1 MTALTKGLKLRSD
14 NKIIAL
20 CGFMFSGKTRTA
32 RLIAEKT
39 GRHLYDLDLIIES
52 KTGFKIFD
60 IFTLYGESRFRDL
73 EYESLAEILAKAE
86 NGHGKAIIALG
97 GGTAAQADC
106 LGLLSKSALLVYL
119 KASFEEIVKRINAAG
134 EGEIKS
140 RPLVCPKDFLKLE
153 KLYGSRIS
161 YYELAGLVVNCDNL
175 TLPETADEIIKAV
188 SDQRI

>member
-1 MTALTKGLKLRSD
+1 MRSD

-52 KTGFKIFD
+52 KTGIKIFD

-73 EYESLAEILAKAE
+73 EYESLAEILDKAE
-86 NGHGKAIIALG
+86 TNHGKAIIALG
-97 GGTAAQADC
+97 GGTVSRAECRA
-106 LGLLSKSALLVYL
+106 LLSKPALLIYL
-119 KASFEEIVKRINAAG
+119 KAGFAEIVKRINAAD

-140 RPLVCPKDFLKLE
+140 RPLICPKDFMKLE
-153 KLYGSRIS
+153 KLYESRID

-175 TLPETADEIIKAV
+175 TLTETAAEIIKTV
-188 SDQRI
+188 SD